1 MVQMSRKKTQHH
13 TSSNAPGGGSS
24 VPETQHG
31 TQFLG
36 QETNF
41 HQWQYREAKQ
51 TTSRSNKRP
60 SCASGTDGLRGRL
73 QSERTRR
80 IWANATCRSTACK
93 AAPLTLVSSSKSLRA
108 RARRR
113 ETGTVLTQFSQRCM
127 LCFRSKSRLVLT
139 PRESGTGLLRTGAQE
154 GVTRPP

>member
-1 MVQMSRKKTQHH
+1 MSRTNTEPTLLQ
-13 TSSNAPGGGSS
+13 NAPDVGSS
-24 VPETQHG
+24 VPEKQHG

-36 QETNF
+36 AEKVST
-41 HQWQYREAKQ
+41 
-51 TTSRSNKRP
+51 
-60 SCASGTDGLRGRL
+60 SGTIGKQSKRRVAATSGRAAHQGPDGLRERL
-73 QSERTRR
+73 QTERTRR

-93 AAPLTLVSSSKSLRA
+93 AAPLTLMSSSKSLRA

-113 ETGTVLTQFSQRCM
+113 ETGTVLTQFSQRCVV
-127 LCFRSKSRLVLT
+127 CFRSKSRLVLT